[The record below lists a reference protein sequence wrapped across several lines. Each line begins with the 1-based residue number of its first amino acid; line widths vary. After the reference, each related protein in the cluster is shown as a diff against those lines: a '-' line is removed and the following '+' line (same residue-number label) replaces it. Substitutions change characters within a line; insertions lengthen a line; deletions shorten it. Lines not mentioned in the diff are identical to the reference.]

1 MLSANCANWREL
13 FLSYTA
19 PHSFWLLEA
28 GAKIG
33 RRKSRNRT
41 RRRNRLPCLCYP
53 RIARIGANY
62 SFLTPR
68 RIPSGCSRQVL
79 IRVSWRNSRI
89 MVQRSEEALPARE
102 PVVLA
107 VEGQGY
113 GGRLPH
119 NALPLHRP
127 EITGVQAIVAIVP
140 HHEVM
145 RSEEHT

>member
-79 IRVSWRNSRI
+79 
-89 MVQRSEEALPARE
+89 RSEEGRAETGRGEEIGFLAYAIRELRELARII
-102 PVVLA
+102 PF
-107 VEGQGY
+107 
-113 GGRLPH
+113 
-119 NALPLHRP
+119 LHR
-127 EITGVQAIVAIVP
+127 AAFLLVA
-140 HHEVM
+140 
-145 RSEEHT
+145 RGRC